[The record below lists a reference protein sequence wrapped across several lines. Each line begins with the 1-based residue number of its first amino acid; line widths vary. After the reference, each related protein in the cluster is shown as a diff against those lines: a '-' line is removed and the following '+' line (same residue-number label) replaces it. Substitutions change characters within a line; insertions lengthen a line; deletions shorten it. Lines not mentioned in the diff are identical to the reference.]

1 MARDSTGEKGQP
13 QYAGSGVPQDAADLT
28 EVAAYAALVGNRK
41 VGTTAD
47 RNQALADGDV
57 WDGLEWYDTTDGGL
71 YLLQSGSWLPLLTR
85 WTNFSPQ
92 YNGMSGGT
100 TIYSK
105 VRRVLDN
112 AEVRFSWQL
121 GNFPSIGN
129 ISLVP
134 PIPIASWLDDTDYI
148 GTVELI
154 NVGSSAD
161 DRFIGPVINSNGN
174 ALARIPT
181 TTGTAAGSAINTSAT
196 SSSSPFQW
204 TSGDRIRFTLSYPI
218 NI

>member
-41 VGTTAD
+41 VGPTAD

-71 YLLQSGSWLPLLTR
+71 YLLQSGSWVPLLTR

-92 YNGMSGGT
+92 YTGMSGGT

-105 VRRVLDN
+105 VRRALDN

-121 GNFPSIGN
+121 GPYPSISN
-129 ISLVP
+129 IALVP
-134 PIPIASWLDDTDYI
+134 PIPIASWLDDTDHI

-154 NVGSSAD
+154 QSVN
-161 DRFIGPVINSNGN
+161 RFIGPVINSNGS
-174 ALARIPT
+174 ALSRVLAQSST
-181 TTGTAAGSAINTSAT
+181 TSGSPIYTNGT
-196 SSSSPFQW
+196 SSSYPFAW
-204 TSGDRIRFTLSYPI
+204 APGDRIRFNLSYPI